1 MTSRTKKE
9 EVLSSQRLL
18 FRAEITGNDVQEF
31 FLLLLYLFRNRT
43 SFIL

>member
-31 FLLLLYLFRNRT
+31 YFLLLLPF
-43 SFIL
+43 